1 MSVRFIVGRSGS
13 GKTTKC
19 LDEIR
24 SVLQKNPSGAPIVM
38 LVPDQM
44 TFQMEYELVKTPG
57 LGGMIRAQV
66 FSFSRLALKVL
77 QEVGGLTRYHISSTG
92 MNMLLRKVVEKE
104 RDQLVLFNKSS
115 EQNGFY
121 ELLEEMVKE
130 FKRYCLEATD
140 LEQLEK
146 TLLEE
151 SDDRN
156 LLRDKLHDLHIIYH
170 QLEAMLEGQYVDS
183 EDYLRM
189 LEERMPDSSYFKGC
203 EVWIDGF
210 HSYTPQE
217 MGAIRALM
225 KKAKRVNITLTSTG
239 PTDHPAS
246 DLDLFR
252 MTNTTYQKLS
262 AIAEEEG
269 IQVESVERL
278 EEQHRFQHSPSIR
291 HLENYLHERPVV
303 PFYGESTVQIS
314 SAVNRRAE
322 VEGIARDIQELVQ
335 NKGYRYRDIAILVRD
350 ASTYSDLL
358 NTLLV
363 DYEIPF
369 FLDQKRS
376 MLHHPLI
383 ECIRSSLDVISQN
396 WRYDP
401 VFRCVKTDLLF
412 EHDQWTT
419 QQIREQ
425 VDLLENYVLAHGIHG
440 KKRWTSK
447 EDWNYRKFRSL
458 DMNFGSQ
465 TDDERDKQRWI
476 NEARQM
482 IADPLSRL
490 ERDLKA
496 SNNGKELCEALFLYL
511 EYLQVPAKLEK
522 WRYDA
527 EQAGDLSLAREHDQ
541 VWQAVIDLMEQMVEI
556 VGEEPLSLDLFNKM
570 LNTGLESMRFA
581 LVPPSID
588 QVLIGSLDRSR
599 FYDVKCTFI
608 LGVNDGVLPAKP
620 SEDGILSE
628 DDRETLQSLGVE
640 MAPTARENLLDENF
654 LIYMALASASDYLFV
669 SYPLADEEG
678 KSLVPSIL
686 INQLKELYPEQ
697 SERFIMQEPN
707 ESDEEPFRFIG
718 RPGRTLS
725 FLTSQLR
732 QWQKGYPIASEWWN
746 VYNWFVM
753 NEGWNT
759 SAKRTIHS
767 LFYENKADSLKSNTS
782 KQLYGD
788 HLKASVS
795 RMEKHQSC
803 PFSHFASYGLNLQ
816 ERQLFRLEA
825 PDIGQLFHAALKEV
839 ADSLQQR
846 KMDWRELSSK
856 DCYRIATEVVEKLAP
871 RLQSQILL
879 SSNRYQY
886 IKRKLINV
894 VGRASYALS
903 QQAKASGFSPIGL
916 ELEFGNKEKIPALKY
931 QLKDGTTME
940 VIGRIDRVDTA
951 TNEDGLLLRVIDY
964 KSSQKGLNLS
974 EVYYGIALQMLTYL
988 DVVLTHSDEWLGKE
1002 ADPAGVLYFHVHDP
1016 VHSSKKLL
1024 TLDEIE
1030 KELFK
1035 KFKMKGYVLE
1045 DEDVVQL
1052 MDNTIEGHSEII
1064 PVATKKD
1071 GSFRK
1076 GSSLLNK
1083 EQFDEVRSYV
1093 RSMIGSIGSDIMD
1106 GNIDISP
1113 YEMQKRTPCTY
1124 CSFRSVCQFDHS
1136 LEENNYRPLKN
1147 IKDEELFKKM
1157 RERGGDEADA

>member
-1 MSVRFIVGRSGS
+1 MTVRFLVGRSGS
-13 GKTTKC
+13 GKTTVC

-24 SVLQKNPSGAPIVM
+24 NELHNNPTGTPIVM

-77 QEVGGLTRYHISSTG
+77 QEAGGLTRYHLSSTG
-92 MNMLLRKVVEKE
+92 MNMLLRKVVEKQKE
-104 RDQLVLFNKSS
+104 HLILFRKSS
-115 EQNGFY
+115 EQSGFY
-121 ELLEEMVKE
+121 ELLEEMMKE
-130 FKRYCLEATD
+130 FKRYCLGSTD
-140 LEQLEK
+140 LEQLEDR
-146 TLLEE
+146 LLEDTE
-151 SDDRN
+151 DRN
-156 LLRDKLHDLHIIYH
+156 LLKDKLHDLHIIY
-170 QLEAMLEGQYVDS
+170 QELEEMLADQYVDS
-183 EDYLRM
+183 EDYLRL
-189 LEERMPDSSYFKGC
+189 LEERMPDSSFFDGC

-217 MGAIRALM
+217 LGALRALM
-225 KKAKRVNITLTSTG
+225 KKAKRLTITLTMDE
-239 PTDHPAS
+239 PHEHMPS

-252 MTNTTYQKLS
+252 MTNTTYQKLYT
-262 AIAEEEG
+262 IAKEEG
-269 IQVESVERL
+269 IEIEPNEFLDQ
-278 EEQHRFQHSPSIR
+278 QPRFVQTPSIR
-291 HLENYLHERPVV
+291 HIENYYHERPVV
-303 PFYGESTVQIS
+303 PYYGESNVRIS
-314 SAVNRRAE
+314 GAVNRRAE

-335 NKGYRYRDIAILVRD
+335 EKGYRYRDIAVLVRD

-358 NTLLV
+358 NTLLE
-363 DYEIPF
+363 DYEIPY

-383 ECIRSSLDVISQN
+383 ECIRSSLDVVLQN
-396 WRYDP
+396 WRYDA

-412 EHDQWTT
+412 EHDKWNT
-419 QQIREQ
+419 QQLREQ

-440 KKRWTSK
+440 KKRWCSQ
-447 EDWNYRKFRSL
+447 EDWTYRKFRSL

-465 TDDERDKQRWI
+465 TDEEQDKQQKI
-476 NEARQM
+476 NTARQM

-490 ERDLKA
+490 GRDLKDA
-496 SNNGKELCEALFLYL
+496 QNGKELCEALYLYL
-511 EYLQVPAKLEK
+511 EHLQVPSKLEN
-522 WRYDA
+522 WRYKA
-527 EQAGDLSLAREHDQ
+527 EEAGDLSLAREHDQ

-556 VGEEPLSLDLFNKM
+556 VGDEPISLELFNKM
-570 LNTGLESMRFA
+570 LDTGLESMRFA

-599 FYDVKCTFI
+599 FYQVKCSFI

-628 DDRETLQSLGVE
+628 DDRETLQTLGVE

-654 LIYMALASASDYLFV
+654 LIYMALSSASDHLFV

-686 INQLKELYPEQ
+686 INQLKEMFPDQ
-697 SERFIMQEPN
+697 KERFIMQEPN
-707 ESDEEPFRFIG
+707 ESDEATTRFIG

-725 FLTSQLR
+725 FLTAQLR
-732 QWQKGYPIASEWWN
+732 HWQRGYPIGEEWWN
-746 VYNWFVM
+746 VYNWFVS
-753 NEGWNT
+753 EDKWT
-759 SAKRTIHS
+759 STAKRTIHS
-767 LFYENKADSLKSNTS
+767 LFYENKADKLKNTTS
-782 KQLYGD
+782 KELYGES
-788 HLKASVS
+788 LKASVS

-803 PFSHFASYGLNLQ
+803 PFSHFASYGLNLE
-816 ERQLFRLEA
+816 ERQMFRLEA

-839 ADSLQQR
+839 ADQLQQR
-846 KMDWRELSSK
+846 KIDWRELSAK
-856 DCYRIATEVVEKLAP
+856 DCYRIAGEVVERLAP

-886 IKRKLINV
+886 IKRKLKNV
-894 VGRASYALS
+894 VGRAAYTLS
-903 QQAKASGFSPIGL
+903 QQAKASGFSPVGL
-916 ELEFGNKEKIPALKY
+916 ELGFGNKEKIPALKY

-951 TNEDGLLLRVIDY
+951 INQDGLLLRVIDY

-988 DVVLTHSDEWLGKE
+988 DVVLTYSNEWLGKQ

-1030 KELFK
+1030 NELFK
-1035 KFKMKGYVLE
+1035 KFKMRGYVLE
-1045 DEDVVQL
+1045 DEDVVKL

-1076 GSSLLNK
+1076 GSSVLNK
-1083 EQFDEVRSYV
+1083 EQFNDVRSYV
-1093 RSMIGSIGSDIMD
+1093 RSMIGSIGSDIME
-1106 GNIDISP
+1106 GNIDIAP

-1124 CSFRSVCQFDHS
+1124 CSFRSVCQFDQS
-1136 LEENNYRPLKN
+1136 LEENNYRTLKDL
-1147 IKDEELFKKM
+1147 KDDEFFDRMRKK
-1157 RERGGDEADA
+1157 GGDGGNA